1 MIEIILNYEGKAWL
15 KPDVRITPY
24 KHSFSCLDIMH
35 TKREVFWYEGYWKR
49 TSKMKSFKIMKTLF
63 FLCLYIQRQIWG
75 VGVVKINAKD
85 WKKYSYIRIH
95 KYMVAVYSRKILWR
109 SSLDHCDLS
118 EEQNSLFHFLVS
130 STKMRYQPLEDKEI
144 HLSTTADLRPMWK
157 KWRKYI
163 YFYITLTNYWSFSHC
178 KGIS

>member
-1 MIEIILNYEGKAWL
+1 MIKIILNYECKAWL

-49 TSKMKSFKIMKTLF
+49 TLKKKKKVIQNHENFVLFMFVYSKTN
-63 FLCLYIQRQIWG
+63 G
-75 VGVVKINAKD
+75 GGGVKINAKD
-85 WKKYSYIRIH
+85 WKKYSYIHIH

-118 EEQNSLFHFLVS
+118 EEHNSLFHFLVS

-163 YFYITLTNYWSFSHC
+163 YFTLH
-178 KGIS
+178 